1 MGATCKKEIGLG
13 SRTEP
18 FNRFSMRLALL
29 AWVASAQSDCSSLL
43 QAKLREKQ
51 EEAGAS
57 HHGPWSFGH
66 VRRGSCW
73 FCDPQSIE
81 PMFPHRIMP
90 PISDKVQFCLSAAS
104 EWQPCCLH
112 CQAGAWRTPRDLAV
126 NQDVKLFF
134 AGGQELIVFSAVPS
148 FDSHRSEIAVLVD
161 NLPGVEGLLKRKPVF
176 CSERGQHPN
185 QVTLAGLRGP
195 SESHMALNS
204 SLLLQK
210 GSKYLVLRCPWPADE
225 ANREVFEVTVEQG
238 PHQLGTVLARHN
250 PSLLKNYGTVACV
263 RELFVQAKELSNSP
277 LRLLPQWLEWH
288 RMKGVEHFLFYTFN
302 QTISAEFKAI
312 MEPFIKKGLAS
323 RVHFDNYPPF
333 HRNRHWR
340 VIADCLPR
348 FRGHAKWLLPAI
360 DLDEYLVLSPE
371 LFQSDSLPEDYMSS
385 AWDTIARFY
394 GKRPEEVNSISFDGF
409 RFEPPGAAVLD
420 ITSTLREGILQK
432 TPYQHGLHEGPGWRK
447 HVVNVENTETL
458 DWLRVKSFISLRVM
472 EASKMANGG
481 PPLYTGQLRRRTGRL
496 RLTSVLRWAT

>member
-1 MGATCKKEIGLG
+1 MVPWIW
-13 SRTEP
+13 SR
-18 FNRFSMRLALL
+18 
-29 AWVASAQSDCSSLL
+29 
-43 QAKLREKQ
+43 
-51 EEAGAS
+51 
-57 HHGPWSFGH
+57 GH
-66 VRRGSCW
+66 VRDFRGGSFWLLAFWARHLFLTKPLTMYGSCLG
-73 FCDPQSIE
+73 
-81 PMFPHRIMP
+81 
-90 PISDKVQFCLSAAS
+90 VA
-104 EWQPCCLH
+104 CLH
-112 CQAGAWRTPRDLAV
+112 SQAGAWRTPRDLAV

-148 FDSHRSEIAVLVD
+148 FDGHRSEIAVMVD
-161 NLPGVEGLLKRKPVF
+161 NLPGVQELLKRKPVF
-176 CSERGQHPN
+176 CSERGRHPS

-195 SESHMALNS
+195 SEPHMALNS
-204 SLLLQK
+204 SMLLQK

-263 RELFVQAKELSNSP
+263 RELFVQTKELSNSP

-302 QTISAEFKAI
+302 QTISSEFKAV

-348 FRGHAKWLLPAI
+348 VRGHAKWLLPGI

-371 LFQSDSLPEDYMSS
+371 LFQSDSLPEDYMNS
-385 AWDTIARFY
+385 AWDSIARFY
-394 GKRPEEVNSISFDGF
+394 GKRPEEVSSISFDGF
-409 RFEPPGAAVLD
+409 RFEPPAPSGAAVLD

-458 DWLRVKSFISLRVM
+458 NGLRAL
-472 EASKMANGG
+472 N
-481 PPLYTGQLRRRTGRL
+481 L
-496 RLTSVLRWAT
+496 